1 MEMKQNETKQNTVT
15 VLGTTINKGDNTDI
29 MLMNI
34 IQLLAEKEEI
44 FLSNF
49 LLQYKQDNE
58 KETNELRVIV
68 AEQQNEIEELEE
80 IKEEYDETK
89 EEYDEL
95 KEKMDDLEYKIED
108 LWNCIQ
114 W

>member
-58 KETNELRVIV
+58 KEIDELHDEL
-68 AEQQNEIEELEE
+68 AEKDECIEHLEE
-80 IKEEYDETK
+80 ENERQND
-89 EEYDEL
+89 
-95 KEKMDDLEYKIED
+95 KMTDIED
-108 LWNCIQ
+108 YIDEIVNAADNLSFCFRN
-114 W
+114 